1 VGFSWSEPIKQT
13 LSHDQTTPH
22 GLSGGLTEWL
32 RWIDSC
38 RATSAATPA
47 CLTLFGQR
55 PGVGGQNSFAPR
67 RRNHPRKFAPNF
79 RMYDLACGLCP
90 LYPQKRTLISTAVMS
105 ALCQKR
111 TLARYGSSPRA
122 EAIQEVVKLE

>member
-1 VGFSWSEPIKQT
+1 MGFSWSEPIKQT

-38 RATSAATPA
+38 RATSEATPA

-55 PGVGGQNSFAPR
+55 PGGAKIRGQFA
-67 RRNHPRKFAPNF
+67 
-79 RMYDLACGLCP
+79 
-90 LYPQKRTLISTAVMS
+90 S
-105 ALCQKR
+105 AS
-111 TLARYGSSPRA
+111 TLANS
-122 EAIQEVVKLE
+122 E